1 VCKYEERKGRFKN
14 QNKFKNKSPS
24 AYPVAAKNAND
35 SFSFCS
41 NCGITNDWTGVGSG
55 MCKSCVRVE
64 HISVNNPSRFHAND
78 CEEEEEEV
86 DVFCFPAEESSGLF
100 LGIRN
105 GARDLDIADRSDD
118 DELDDVDDDD
128 DAATILLIV

>member
-1 VCKYEERKGRFKN
+1 
-14 QNKFKNKSPS
+14 
-24 AYPVAAKNAND
+24 
-35 SFSFCS
+35 
-41 NCGITNDWTGVGSG
+41 
-55 MCKSCVRVE
+55 VE

-78 CEEEEEEV
+78 REEEEV

-128 DAATILLIV
+128 AATILLIVYERNCCCFCFWMMMDGVVVVEIVDENGVLVRVVVTNAIVMVRK